1 MAVAEKVAVSP
12 GATVLLA
19 GFVTI
24 VGGVAGDEGGGAVGA
39 MPPHNPPRPQSGSTT
54 GTLQHKP
61 TDAWMAD
68 SPKDVTEDRALDS

>member
-24 VGGVAGDEGGGAVGA
+24 VGGVLLTVRVAGLLVAFPAELLTTTRNCAPLSVVDTGGV
-39 MPPHNPPRPQSGSTT
+39 
-54 GTLQHKP
+54 
-61 TDAWMAD
+61 
-68 SPKDVTEDRALDS
+68 V